1 MENEEKQLLYRI
13 KRVQLELAKDRGY
26 DTTQED
32 KNMTSFATFS
42 AYYSGEAAKQNTSFR
57 EALTAVYESKILT
70 PASVLGL
77 SNPTLPTVYNQKTS
91 EIKIGTVEELY
102 TKPSKLLVYYGP
114 TNNNQSTG
122 VGILYDKGRN
132 FIEYYNRFEPTQS
145 ILVVPTKVGPKV
157 EENLSKLIQPERSY
171 VQIMNNF
178 NLSFNPTRHVFVPRH
193 ELLSVAEAR
202 EFLQKGHIIM
212 NQLPVIRR
220 DDPIAVYFGALP
232 GRIFRIYRQPL
243 FLETLP
249 EITYRR
255 VANIDMPPT
264 SKSKA
269 DAKANADAKK

>member
-32 KNMTSFATFS
+32 KNMTSFAIFS
-42 AYYSGEAAKQNTSFR
+42 AYYTKEATDQKISFR

-77 SNPTLPTVYNQKTS
+77 SNPTLPTIYNQKTS

-114 TNNNQSTG
+114 TTNNQSTG
-122 VGILYDKGRN
+122 VDILSAKGRN
-132 FIEYYNRFEPTQS
+132 FIDYYNRVEPTQS
-145 ILVVPTKVGPKV
+145 ILVVPTGVNSKV

-178 NLSFNPTRHVFVPRH
+178 NLLFNPTRHVFVPRH
-193 ELLSVAEAR
+193 ELLTITEAR
-202 EFLQKGHIIM
+202 EFLQRGHMTM
-212 NQLPVIRR
+212 NQLPIIRR

-255 VANIDMPPT
+255 VANIDMQPT
-264 SKSKA
+264 AKSKA
-269 DAKANADAKK
+269 DTKASADAKK